1 MGVQIPSGGP
11 KLKAPFMGAFS
22 FDLLRIRRDLKPTV
36 KKMPLWGIFREERL
50 WRYSYAQDATS
61 EAESLGL
68 HKVLR
73 ADLIQDESM
82 TPFMGAFSFD
92 LPRIRRDL
100 KPTVKKMPRWG
111 FDIKV

>member
-22 FDLLRIRRDLKPTV
+22 FDLPRIRRDLKPTV

-50 WRYSYAQDATS
+50 WRHSYAQDATS

-68 HKVLR
+68 YKGTSGRPLKKARKRELNLLR
-73 ADLIQDESM
+73 KLNY
-82 TPFMGAFSFD
+82 
-92 LPRIRRDL
+92 
-100 KPTVKKMPRWG
+100 PT
-111 FDIKV
+111 DS